1 MHLNRLSLINF
12 KNHLQADFEFIDTIN
27 CFTGNNGVGKTNFLD
42 AIYFL
47 SFSKSFFNGVDSHAV
62 NFDQEFL
69 MLQGEY
75 VFDTHTDKIHIG
87 IKKGKKKTVKRNDK
101 PYKKLAEH
109 IGEYPLVMVSPADTN
124 LVTEGSEIRRKFLD
138 GVISQFN
145 PIYLDQLLKYNKAVQ
160 QRNAL
165 LKTFVERGY
174 FDAETLNIWND
185 QLALYGQPVYE
196 ARKAFLAEFTPVFQK
211 YYDLISGAHE
221 TVSLAYQTQLE
232 HNDFDSLFKEYLH
245 AERAAQHSKV
255 GIHKDDLEF
264 LINGH
269 SVKKYGS
276 QGQQKTYLLALKL
289 AQFDVIKQHKGIK
302 PILLL
307 DDIFD
312 KLDSHRIQA
321 LMTLVSEENFGQI
334 FVSDTNADR
343 ILRLFENIH
352 LTPKIFE
359 VAQNK

>member
-124 LVTEGSEIRRKFLD
+124 LVTEGSEVRRKFLD

-165 LKTFVERGY
+165 LKTFAERGA
-174 FDAETLNIWND
+174 FDADTLQIWND
-185 QLALYGQPVYE
+185 QLALYGAPVFA
-196 ARKAFLAEFTPVFQK
+196 ARKAFLIEFTPVFQR

-221 TVSLAYQTQLE
+221 TVSLAYQSQLNE
-232 HNDFDSLFKEYLH
+232 SDFSTLFAEYLFS
-245 AERAAQHSKV
+245 ERSAQHSKV
-255 GIHKDDLEF
+255 GVHKDDLEF

-289 AQFDVIKQHKGIK
+289 AQFDVIKQHKGVK

-321 LMTLVSEENFGQI
+321 LMTLVSEDNFGQI
-334 FVSDTNADR
+334 FVSDTNSER
-343 ILRLFENIH
+343 ILQLFENIH
-352 LTPKIFE
+352 LTPKVFE
-359 VAQNK
+359 VTPNN